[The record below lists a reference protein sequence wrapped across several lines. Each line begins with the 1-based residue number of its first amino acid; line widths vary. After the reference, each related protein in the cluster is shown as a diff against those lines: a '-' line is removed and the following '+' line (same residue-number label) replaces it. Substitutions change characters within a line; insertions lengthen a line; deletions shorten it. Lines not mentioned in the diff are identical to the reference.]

1 MTLFFHELKRGKIS
15 LIIWSSIIA
24 FLLAVCVF
32 IYPEMAEQ
40 MGELEDMFNNMGS
53 FSDAFGMEALTEGGF
68 LGFFSLEC
76 AEMLGIGGALFAAI
90 LGIGML
96 SKEEQ
101 DGTAEFLLSHPIS
114 RSRVVTE
121 KLLAVVA
128 EILIFNIVQIVVT
141 ALSIIAI
148 SEEVDVGKLALI
160 FLSFLILHLEVAVIS
175 FGISSALRCGGIG
188 IGLGIAL
195 LFYFV
200 SLASGIS
207 ESLEFLK
214 YLTPFSYTSGSYIIE
229 HTSLEWK
236 YVIIGAVVSV
246 ASVACAYRIYTKKD
260 IT

>member
-1 MTLFFHELKRGKIS
+1 MTIFKQELKNGRIS
-15 LIIWSSIIA
+15 LIIWSAIIA

-32 IYPEMAEQ
+32 IYPELAEQ
-40 MGELEDMFNNMGS
+40 MGELEEMFNNMGS

-101 DGTAEFLLSHPIS
+101 NGTAEFLLSHPIK
-114 RSRVVTE
+114 RSRLISE
-121 KLLAVVA
+121 KLLALVA
-128 EILIFNIVQIVVT
+128 QILIFNAAQVAVT
-141 ALSIIAI
+141 ALSILAI
-148 SEEVDVGKLALI
+148 GEEVDVGKLALI
-160 FLSFLILHLEVAVIS
+160 FLSFLILHLEVAAIS
-175 FGISSALRCGGIG
+175 FGISSALRRGGIG

-200 SLASGIS
+200 SLASGVS

-236 YVIIGAVVSV
+236 YIIIGAVLTAGSII
-246 ASVACAYRIYTKKD
+246 AAYAVYNKKD
-260 IT
+260 IS

>member
-1 MTLFFHELKRGKIS
+1 MTICKQELKNGRIS
-15 LIIWSSIIA
+15 LIIWSAIIA

-32 IYPEMAEQ
+32 IYPELAEQ
-40 MGELEDMFNNMGS
+40 MGELEEMFNNMGS

-101 DGTAEFLLSHPIS
+101 NGTAEFLLSHPIK
-114 RSRVVTE
+114 RSRLISE
-121 KLLAVVA
+121 KLLALVA
-128 EILIFNIVQIVVT
+128 QILIFNAAQVAVT
-141 ALSIIAI
+141 ALSILAI
-148 SEEVDVGKLALI
+148 GEEVDVGKLALI
-160 FLSFLILHLEVAVIS
+160 FLSFLILHLEVAAIS
-175 FGISSALRCGGIG
+175 FGISSALRRGGIG

-200 SLASGIS
+200 SLASGVS

-236 YVIIGAVVSV
+236 YIIIGAVLTAGSII
-246 ASVACAYRIYTKKD
+246 AAYAVYNKKD
-260 IT
+260 IS

>member
-1 MTLFFHELKRGKIS
+1 MTIFLHELKRGKIS
-15 LIIWSSIIA
+15 LIIWSGIVA

-32 IYPEMAEQ
+32 IYPELAEQ
-40 MGELEDMFNNMGS
+40 MGELEEMFNNMGS

-101 DGTAEFLLSHPIS
+101 YGTAEFLLTHPIS

-121 KLLAVVA
+121 KLLAVFA
-128 EILIFNIVQIVVT
+128 EILIFNLAQVAIT
-141 ALSIIAI
+141 ALSILAI
-148 SEEVDVGKLALI
+148 GEEVDVGKLALI
-160 FLSFLILHLEVAVIS
+160 FLSFLILHLEVAAIS
-175 FGISSALRCGGIG
+175 FGISSAIRRGGIG
-188 IGLGIAL
+188 IGLGIGL
-195 LFYFV
+195 LFYFL

-214 YLTPFSYTSGSYIIE
+214 YLTPFAYTSGSYIIE
-229 HTSLEWK
+229 NASLEWK

-246 ASVACAYRIYTKKD
+246 ASVLAAYRIYTRKD
-260 IT
+260 IL

>member
-24 FLLAVCVF
+24 FLLAVCIF

-40 MGELEDMFNNMGS
+40 MGELEDMFNNMGA

-128 EILIFNIVQIVVT
+128 EILIFNLVQIVVT
-141 ALSIIAI
+141 ALSILAI

-160 FLSFLILHLEVAVIS
+160 FLSFLILHLEVAAIS
-175 FGISSALRCGGIG
+175 FGISSALRRGGIG

-207 ESLEFLK
+207 ESLEFLE

>member
-1 MTLFFHELKRGKIS
+1 MTIFLHELKRGKIS
-15 LIIWSSIIA
+15 LIIWSGIIA

-32 IYPEMAEQ
+32 IYPELAEQ
-40 MGELEDMFNNMGS
+40 MGELEEMFNNMGS

-90 LGIGML
+90 LGIAML

-114 RSRVVTE
+114 RSRVISE
-121 KLLAVVA
+121 KLLATFA
-128 EILIFNIVQIVVT
+128 EILIFNLAQVTVT

-148 SEEVDVGKLALI
+148 GEDVDVGKLALI
-160 FLSFLILHLEVAVIS
+160 FLSFLILHLEVAAIS
-175 FGISSALRCGGIG
+175 FGISSAIRRGGIG

-195 LFYFV
+195 LFYFL

-236 YVIIGAVVSV
+236 YVIIGALVSA
-246 ASVACAYRIYTKKD
+246 ASIACAYRIYTKKD

>member
-1 MTLFFHELKRGKIS
+1 MTIFKHELKSGRIS
-15 LIIWSSIIA
+15 LIIWSGIIA

-32 IYPEMAEQ
+32 IYPELAEQ
-40 MGELEDMFNNMGS
+40 MGELEDMFNNMGA
-53 FSDAFGMEALTEGGF
+53 FSDAFGMAALTEGGF

-90 LGIGML
+90 LGIGMI
-96 SKEEQ
+96 SKEER
-101 DGTAEFLLSHPIS
+101 DGTAEFLFTHPVT
-114 RSRVVTE
+114 RERALTE
-121 KLLAVVA
+121 KLLALLA
-128 EILIFNIVQIVVT
+128 QIFIFNAVQVVIT
-141 ALSIIAI
+141 ALSVLAI
-148 SEEVDVGKLALI
+148 GEEVDVGKLALI
-160 FLSFLILHLEVAVIS
+160 FLSFLILHLEVASIS
-175 FGISSALRCGGIG
+175 FGISAALRRGGIG

-195 LFYFV
+195 LFYFL

-236 YVIIGAVVSV
+236 YVVIGTVVSV
-246 ASVACAYRIYTKKD
+246 ASVAAAYRVYAKKD

>member
-1 MTLFFHELKRGKIS
+1 MTIFKHELKSGRIS
-15 LIIWSSIIA
+15 LIIWSGVIA

-32 IYPEMAEQ
+32 IYPELAEQ
-40 MGELEDMFNNMGS
+40 MGELEEMFNNMGA
-53 FSDAFGMEALTEGGF
+53 FSDAFGMAALTEGGF

-101 DGTAEFLLSHPIS
+101 DGTAELLLSHPIS
-114 RSRVVTE
+114 RSRVVSE
-121 KLLAVVA
+121 KLLATFT
-128 EILIFNIVQIVVT
+128 EILIFNLAQITVT
-141 ALSIIAI
+141 ALSILAI
-148 SEEVDVGKLALI
+148 SEDVDVGKLALI
-160 FLSFLILHLEVAVIS
+160 FLSFLILHLEVAAIS
-175 FGISSALRCGGIG
+175 FGISSATRRGGIG

-195 LFYFV
+195 LFYFL

-229 HTSLEWK
+229 HTNLEWK

-246 ASVACAYRIYTKKD
+246 ISIVAAYRIYTKKD

>member
-1 MTLFFHELKRGKIS
+1 MTIFKHELKSDRTS
-15 LIIWSSIIA
+15 LIIWSAVIA

-40 MGELEDMFNNMGS
+40 MGELEEMFNNMGA

-96 SKEEQ
+96 SKEERI
-101 DGTAEFLLSHPIS
+101 GTAELLLTHPVT
-114 RSRVVTE
+114 RTRVVSE
-121 KLLAVVA
+121 KLLALAA
-128 EILIFNIVQIVVT
+128 EIIIFNLVQIAVT
-141 ALSIIAI
+141 ALSILAI
-148 SEEVDVGKLALI
+148 GEEVEVGKLSLI
-160 FLSFLILHLEVAVIS
+160 FLSFLILHLEVAAIS
-175 FGISSALRCGGIG
+175 FGISSVLRRGGIG
-188 IGLGIAL
+188 ISIGIAL

-200 SLASGIS
+200 SLAANIS
-207 ESLEFLK
+207 ESLEFMK
-214 YLTPFSYTSGSYIIE
+214 YLTPFAYTDGAYIIE
-229 HTSLEWK
+229 HTNLDWK

-246 ASVACAYRIYTKKD
+246 ASILAAYRIYTRKD